1 MQQIRAWRSISCAKR
16 TSLIKRY
23 CRLVLYL
30 CFLSKRSVK
39 REKLPS
45 LPIVH
50 KAICVYNG
58 ATITSTPVI
67 EGDHQNFK
75 CWNYTITQRVQVAK
89 MDFGCL
95 FFYRRDY
102 METIRVIIVDEQPL
116 FREGIRATLERMGDC
131 VILGE
136 STDAAE
142 VLEMAR
148 ASNPDVALIDA
159 GLITSDPL
167 EIARQLRHIAPR
179 MAIII
184 LTPSE
189 DEERLFQSIKV
200 GAAAYYT
207 RNITPDELAE
217 AVRKVSHGEYLINDD
232 VLSKPQLASRVLK
245 SFRELTV
252 EEEDNGTRDLY
263 SPLSSREVEILDYI
277 ARGNSNKEIAKSLKI
292 SDQTVKNHITSILKK
307 LSVND
312 RTAAVVHALR
322 HGWIKMHDS

>member
-1 MQQIRAWRSISCAKR
+1 
-16 TSLIKRY
+16 
-23 CRLVLYL
+23 
-30 CFLSKRSVK
+30 
-39 REKLPS
+39 
-45 LPIVH
+45 
-50 KAICVYNG
+50 
-58 ATITSTPVI
+58 
-67 EGDHQNFK
+67 
-75 CWNYTITQRVQVAK
+75 
-89 MDFGCL
+89 
-95 FFYRRDY
+95 
-102 METIRVIIVDEQPL
+102 METIRVIIIDEQPL
-116 FREGIRATLERMGDC
+116 FREGIRATLERMGNC
-131 VILGE
+131 VIIGE
-136 STDAAE
+136 STDIAD

-148 ASNPDVALIDA
+148 TGNPDVALIDA
-159 GLITSDPL
+159 GLTSSDPL
-167 EIARQLRHIAPR
+167 EIARQTRHVAPR

-207 RNITPDELAE
+207 RNITSEDLME
-217 AVRKVSHGEYLINDD
+217 AVRKVSQGEYLINDD

-252 EEEDNGTRDLY
+252 EEEEGGAKDLY

>member
-1 MQQIRAWRSISCAKR
+1 
-16 TSLIKRY
+16 
-23 CRLVLYL
+23 
-30 CFLSKRSVK
+30 
-39 REKLPS
+39 
-45 LPIVH
+45 
-50 KAICVYNG
+50 
-58 ATITSTPVI
+58 
-67 EGDHQNFK
+67 
-75 CWNYTITQRVQVAK
+75 
-89 MDFGCL
+89 
-95 FFYRRDY
+95 
-102 METIRVIIVDEQPL
+102 METIRVIIIDEQPL

-131 VILGE
+131 LIVGE
-136 STDAAE
+136 STDAAD
-142 VLEMAR
+142 VLEIAR
-148 ASNPDVALIDA
+148 TCNPDVALIDA
-159 GLITSDPL
+159 GLTSSDPL
-167 EIARQLRHIAPR
+167 DIARQMRHVAPR

-200 GAAAYYT
+200 GAAAYST
-207 RNITPDELAE
+207 RNITPTELAE
-217 AVRKVSHGEYLINDD
+217 TVRKVSHGEYLIRDD

-252 EEEDNGTRDLY
+252 EEEEGETKDLY

-322 HGWIKMHDS
+322 HGWIKMHEE

>member
-1 MQQIRAWRSISCAKR
+1 MGRPLRKVEIPYLDEGPTFLVRLEIQIQEVGNVEVAPSVVC
-16 TSLIKRY
+16 SLMKG
-23 CRLVLYL
+23 
-30 CFLSKRSVK
+30 F
-39 REKLPS
+39 
-45 LPIVH
+45 
-50 KAICVYNG
+50 
-58 ATITSTPVI
+58 
-67 EGDHQNFK
+67 
-75 CWNYTITQRVQVAK
+75 
-89 MDFGCL
+89 MD
-95 FFYRRDY
+95 
-102 METIRVIIVDEQPL
+102 TIRVIIIDEQPL
-116 FREGIRATLERMGDC
+116 FREGIRATLGRMGNC
-131 VILGE
+131 VIVGE
-136 STDAAE
+136 STDPAE
-142 VLEMAR
+142 VFEIAR
-148 ASNPDVALIDA
+148 TSTPDVALIDA
-159 GLITSDPL
+159 GLVSADPL
-167 EIARQLRHIAPR
+167 EIARQMRHLAPQ

-200 GAAAYYT
+200 GASAYNS
-207 RNITPDELAE
+207 RNITPDELTE
-217 AVRKVSHGEYLINDD
+217 AVRKVSRGEYLINDD

-252 EEEDNGTRDLY
+252 EEEEGGTKDLY

>member
-1 MQQIRAWRSISCAKR
+1 
-16 TSLIKRY
+16 
-23 CRLVLYL
+23 
-30 CFLSKRSVK
+30 
-39 REKLPS
+39 
-45 LPIVH
+45 
-50 KAICVYNG
+50 
-58 ATITSTPVI
+58 
-67 EGDHQNFK
+67 
-75 CWNYTITQRVQVAK
+75 
-89 MDFGCL
+89 
-95 FFYRRDY
+95 
-102 METIRVIIVDEQPL
+102 METIRVIIIDEQPL

-131 VILGE
+131 EIVGE
-136 STDAAE
+136 STDAGDVFE
-142 VLEMAR
+142 IAR
-148 ASNPDVALIDA
+148 LTNPDVALIDA
-159 GLITSDPL
+159 GLTSSDPL
-167 EIARQLRHIAPR
+167 EIARQTRHLVPR

-200 GAAAYYT
+200 GAAAYYS
-207 RNITPDELAE
+207 RNITADTLAD
-217 AVRKVSHGEYLINDD
+217 AIRKVSHGEYLINDD

-252 EEEDNGTRDLY
+252 EEEDGGTKDLY

-322 HGWIKMHDS
+322 HGWIKINDN

>member
-1 MQQIRAWRSISCAKR
+1 
-16 TSLIKRY
+16 
-23 CRLVLYL
+23 
-30 CFLSKRSVK
+30 
-39 REKLPS
+39 
-45 LPIVH
+45 
-50 KAICVYNG
+50 
-58 ATITSTPVI
+58 
-67 EGDHQNFK
+67 
-75 CWNYTITQRVQVAK
+75 
-89 MDFGCL
+89 
-95 FFYRRDY
+95 
-102 METIRVIIVDEQPL
+102 METIRVIIIDEQPL
-116 FREGIRATLERMGDC
+116 FREGIRATLERMGNC

-136 STDAAE
+136 STDIGD

-148 ASNPDVALIDA
+148 TGNPDVALIDA
-159 GLITSDPL
+159 GLTSSDPL
-167 EIARQLRHIAPR
+167 EIARQTRHVAPR

-207 RNITPDELAE
+207 RNITSEELME
-217 AVRKVSHGEYLINDD
+217 AVRKVSQGEYLINDD

-252 EEEDNGTRDLY
+252 EEEEGGAKDLY